1 MQSTV
6 STMSHWTCMNTYAC
20 LSLVNEFLT
29 CRRIFCSIS
38 SSSHLPVCLESGT
51 APFHQAAQACATLS
65 WFIPR
70 CSGNVER
77 FLLPFP
83 VHFVIPLAWKPSPL
97 PFLPHLLEGAKVYRL
112 RRDMAMSRWESRHCS
127 VLRVHPRHFSWMLE
141 LLQSCMFAYVKNI

>member
-83 VHFVIPLAWKPSPL
+83 VHFVIPLAWKPSPPPISPSFTWRCQSL
-97 PFLPHLLEGAKVYRL
+97 SSQEGYGHVKVRKQTLFRPQGPSASLLLDAGA
-112 RRDMAMSRWESRHCS
+112 AS
-127 VLRVHPRHFSWMLE
+127 VMHV
-141 LLQSCMFAYVKNI
+141 CIC